1 MLLHE
6 RVLYSHL
13 FDAVVAIY
21 KLSLATSNKH
31 DVLITH
37 DCSKKD
43 NTCLPLSTCCMGIFF
58 DSIILHEKA
67 RT

>member
-13 FDAVVAIY
+13 FDALVAIY
-21 KLSLATSNKH
+21 KLSLATSYKH

-43 NTCLPLSTCCMGIFF
+43 NHVTRAYCLAHV
-58 DSIILHEKA
+58 ILTTTA
-67 RT
+67 